1 MALINF
7 FETKFDLTE
16 KVNVDFRRFFLLM
29 LWFHMKRLRHLLSFR
44 IVLSQIKTGNI
55 EYSFRKG
62 GNNAS
67 FTVSAAVT
75 DGEWHNVSLLHQRKS
90 VTVTL
95 DGEAIIKE
103 FETAIHDIL
112 GKNIKSWHLGG
123 VNSSLSEF
131 NLRKFIG
138 CMENLEIN
146 GQHISFAG
154 PNLFAVI
161 SSHGGQMEEG
171 CDGSGSCALAQCPD
185 PSIPYCFEEWED
197 YVCISDAPCRP
208 NPCKNNATCLPQ
220 KDGTFNCNC
229 VGGFRGETCAI
240 PGVCWP
246 HPCGDKDCRLGGSGS
261 YSCVEASEESAV
273 ADSSLSPGVIAAIIF
288 FAVLLVL
295 IVVAVIIARRVRRRR
310 STSDKAPLEYDAN
323 KAPEIAADLHDASQK
338 ISPCHSSDD
347 SGVVIRNPSQKSL
360 TDLRRATLQNGRDI
374 VIHNVGAPED
384 YQIKLTKTSREKI
397 DLGFSESDRE
407 FIVLNDS
414 VLTSDTPGIITDV
427 ARYSRTPNRRST
439 PVENEASRHTANKGA
454 RNRGYQFPNPQFR
467 PNLDKRQ
474 PLSRS
479 VLDPRLRGPKKSSS
493 SRRLR
498 KGSLGSSSSDEAPDF
513 SDMGHRSDE
522 NNSERLEHYDIE
534 VASLGYSE
542 VSYQYDPNTF
552 RDHSLNLREPPG
564 LSAAEIERLR
574 RQTPS
579 GSLLD
584 AVSSV
589 SDEGAPT
596 IDKLSSVLEVP
607 DTSSESSDDTFTCSE
622 FEYDNDELSRE
633 ENDRGSMVF
642 SKLAGGETMLSE
654 NNLSDRTELEGRAS
668 RLGSLSTLNFSDE
681 EIIPNAF
688 SNKPMNGAKGV
699 FNWDDVL
706 NWGLRYHNL
715 RGVYKDIAQL
725 KDSSN
730 PTLSNDGEYV

>member
-1 MALINF
+1 
-7 FETKFDLTE
+7 
-16 KVNVDFRRFFLLM
+16 M
-29 LWFHMKRLRHLLSFR
+29 LWFRLKRLRHSLSFR
-44 IVLSQIKTGNI
+44 IVLSQIKSGNI
-55 EYSFRKG
+55 KYSFRKG
-62 GNNAS
+62 GNTAS
-67 FTVSAAVT
+67 FTVSASVT
-75 DGEWHNVSLLHQRKS
+75 DGEWHNVSLLHQGKS

-95 DGEAIIKE
+95 DGETILKE
-103 FETAIHDIL
+103 FETAVHDIL

-131 NLRKFIG
+131 NLQKFSG

-146 GQHISFAG
+146 GQHLSFSG
-154 PNLFAVI
+154 PNAFAVI
-161 SSHGGQMEEG
+161 SSDGGHMEEG
-171 CDGSGSCALAQCPD
+171 CDGSGSCTLAQCPD
-185 PSIPYCFEEWED
+185 PSIPYCFEEWER
-197 YVCISDAPCRP
+197 YVCISDAQCRP
-208 NPCKNNATCLPQ
+208 NPCENNATCLPQ
-220 KDGTFNCNC
+220 KDRSFKCNC
-229 VGGFRGETCAI
+229 VEDFRGETCAI

-246 HPCGDKDCRLGGSGS
+246 HPCGDKDCRLGDSGS
-261 YSCVEASEESAV
+261 YKCVEAGQQPVGAG
-273 ADSSLSPGVIAAIIF
+273 SSLSPGVIAAIIF

-295 IVVAVIIARRVRRRR
+295 IVVAVIIARRVRRLR
-310 STSDKAPLEYDAN
+310 STSDKTPIESDP
-323 KAPEIAADLHDASQK
+323 KATAEIAADLQDASQK
-338 ISPCHSSDD
+338 ISPSHSSDD

-360 TDLRRATLQNGRDI
+360 TELRHATLQNGRDI

-397 DLGFSESDRE
+397 DLGFSESEGE
-407 FIVLNDS
+407 FIMRNDS
-414 VLTSDTPGIITDV
+414 VLTRDTPGIITDV
-427 ARYSRTPNRRST
+427 ARYSRTPSRRST
-439 PVENEASRHTANKGA
+439 PLESEDSRHTANKRA
-454 RNRGYQFPNPQFR
+454 KNRGYQFPNPHFR
-467 PNLDKRQ
+467 HNLDKRQ

-479 VLDPRLRGPKKSSS
+479 VLDPRLRGPTKSS
-493 SRRLR
+493 SRRFR

-513 SDMGHRSDE
+513 SDTGHRSDE

-552 RDHSLNLREPPG
+552 RDHSLNLRGPPG

-584 AVSSV
+584 AVSSI
-589 SDEGAPT
+589 SGEGAPT

-642 SKLAGGETMLSE
+642 SKLADGETILSE
-654 NNLSDRTELEGRAS
+654 NNMSDRTELEGRAS

-725 KDSSN
+725 KDSSS
-730 PTLSNDGEYV
+730 PTQSNDGEYV

>member
-1 MALINF
+1 MLIFN
-7 FETKFDLTE
+7 
-16 KVNVDFRRFFLLM
+16 NFLLM
-29 LWFHMKRLRHLLSFR
+29 LWVHLKRLRHLLSFR
-44 IVLSQIKTGNI
+44 IVLSQIKSGKI

-62 GNNAS
+62 GNTAS

-103 FETAIHDIL
+103 FETAIPDIL

-146 GQHISFAG
+146 GQHISFSG

-295 IVVAVIIARRVRRRR
+295 IVLAVIIARRVRRRR